1 MDRSAGGHS
10 GGQPGVAA
18 GVISLSTGI
27 VELGR
32 RGVRLTV
39 GRAIPSEATW
49 DLAVGVAVVAADLA
63 ARGLTAVGGLA
74 SPVIRITLRPP
85 LLPRPWQPVRLIE
98 TLQRYGQ
105 QGRINGGRAVERSLD
120 VLTPMVVEQV
130 LSHIDLNAVVKEH
143 VNVEAIVADMDLD
156 AMVDRVDVDKVA
168 GRLDVDAVLDR
179 IDLNTVVRD
188 RIDLDAI
195 IRDVDIDAVAGRL
208 DVYAVIDRID
218 LYELAQQVIDA
229 VNLPEIIRDST
240 GSMASEAVRGVRM
253 QSIEADEAIA
263 RIIDRVFR
271 RHRTTPTSP
280 EVGATPASDGKP
292 AVSIELGPS
301 KPPQP

>member
-39 GRAIPSEATW
+39 GRAIPSETTW

-105 QGRINGGRAVERSLD
+105 QGRINGGRAV
-120 VLTPMVVEQV
+120 
-130 LSHIDLNAVVKEH
+130 
-143 VNVEAIVADMDLD
+143 
-156 AMVDRVDVDKVA
+156 
-168 GRLDVDAVLDR
+168 
-179 IDLNTVVRD
+179 
-188 RIDLDAI
+188 
-195 IRDVDIDAVAGRL
+195 DAVAGRL